1 MANRHMKRSSASLPP
16 GRCKSKPPRDSASHL
31 SERLL
36 LRRQEITSAVEDVKG
51 KEPHHCGWECK
62 RTQPLWET
70 VGKQYGVPQET
81 KLNTGLPWTQTFSF
95 WVSIRREKT
104 HTLSQKDTCT
114 CNSLQ
119 HYLQL
124 PRHESNLS
132 VHPQMLDHEEWF
144 IYTMKYYSAIRS
156 EILNGWI

>member
-70 VGKQYGVPQET
+70 VWGSSRNKTKHRTSLDSDILFLGIYPKGK
-81 KLNTGLPWTQTFSF
+81 NA
-95 WVSIRREKT
+95 
-104 HTLSQKDTCT
+104 HTI
-114 CNSLQ
+114 
-119 HYLQL
+119 
-124 PRHESNLS
+124 PERHMHL
-132 VHPQMLDHEEWF
+132 
-144 IYTMKYYSAIRS
+144 
-156 EILNGWI
+156 